1 MCIGQIGNLLP
12 HVAVPAVM
20 PQHLIPL
27 WSMTASEAG
36 LMASS
41 FALGYMLAVP
51 FLTTLTD
58 RIDARLILLVG
69 SAVSGLATFSFG
81 LFADGL
87 LSAMSI
93 WALAGIGFA
102 GAYMPGL
109 KALVDRLP
117 PGETSRSITMYTATF
132 SIGVG
137 LSFLIAQLAADRFGW
152 RVSFYLTALGPLAM
166 IAACLGM
173 AAVKPQSSGRP
184 LLNFK
189 PVFRNRPALGFI
201 LGYGAH
207 CFELYALRTWIVAF
221 WTFVAARNGGS
232 ALLEPIVVSFIAS
245 VLAMPSSVIGNE
257 AAIRFGRRSAIVTFM
272 YLAAVVAVL
281 IGFLTTAPP
290 IVLLVLLFAYS
301 IVIPAESGAL
311 TSGMTL
317 SAQPEYRG
325 TTMALHSTVGFGLSA
340 VGGWIVGVALD
351 AGGGIDAPNGW
362 LLAFLVMAFGGML
375 GPVALWWS
383 QRPRLGSA

>member
-1 MCIGQIGNLLP
+1 
-12 HVAVPAVM
+12 
-20 PQHLIPL
+20 
-27 WSMTASEAG
+27 
-36 LMASS
+36 
-41 FALGYMLAVP
+41 
-51 FLTTLTD
+51 
-58 RIDARLILLVG
+58 
-69 SAVSGLATFSFG
+69 
-81 LFADGL
+81 
-87 LSAMSI
+87 
-93 WALAGIGFA
+93 
-102 GAYMPGL
+102 
-109 KALVDRLP
+109 
-117 PGETSRSITMYTATF
+117 
-132 SIGVG
+132 
-137 LSFLIAQLAADRFGW
+137 
-152 RVSFYLTALGPLAM
+152 
-166 IAACLGM
+166 
-173 AAVKPQSSGRP
+173 
-184 LLNFK
+184 
-189 PVFRNRPALGFI
+189 
-201 LGYGAH
+201 
-207 CFELYALRTWIVAF
+207 
-221 WTFVAARNGGS
+221 
-232 ALLEPIVVSFIAS
+232 
-245 VLAMPSSVIGNE
+245 MPSSVIGNE

-301 IVIPAESGAL
+301 IVIPADSGAL